1 MCSITFQKLEISNKQ
16 CQLPVVKYYMTNEE
30 QNIIISVWNDMTLRM
45 KLEDNPYSL
54 TQDEL
59 RSLKNNDRLNAMLED
74 LKHDVLAQKAVRNS
88 LKYHV

>member
-1 MCSITFQKLEISNKQ
+1 MHSITFQKLQISNKQ
-16 CQLPVVKYYMTNEE
+16 CQLPVVKHYMTNEE
-30 QNIIISVWNDMTLRM
+30 QNIITAVWNDMTLRM

-74 LKHDVLAQKAVRNS
+74 LKHDVLVQKAVRNS
-88 LKYHV
+88 LKFHV

>member
-1 MCSITFQKLEISNKQ
+1 
-16 CQLPVVKYYMTNEE
+16 
-30 QNIIISVWNDMTLRM
+30 MTLRM

>member
-1 MCSITFQKLEISNKQ
+1 
-16 CQLPVVKYYMTNEE
+16 MTNEE
-30 QNIIISVWNDMTLRM
+30 QNIITAVWNDMTLRM

-88 LKYHV
+88 LKNHV

>member
-1 MCSITFQKLEISNKQ
+1 
-16 CQLPVVKYYMTNEE
+16 MTNAE
-30 QNIIISVWNDMTLRM
+30 QNIITAVWNDMTLRM

-88 LKYHV
+88 LSITSNFDLHGSWC

>member
-1 MCSITFQKLEISNKQ
+1 
-16 CQLPVVKYYMTNEE
+16 MTNEE
-30 QNIIISVWNDMTLRM
+30 QNIITAVWNDMTLRM

-74 LKHDVLAQKAVRNS
+74 LKHDVLVQKAVRNS
-88 LKYHV
+88 LKFHV

>member
-1 MCSITFQKLEISNKQ
+1 
-16 CQLPVVKYYMTNEE
+16 MTNEE
-30 QNIIISVWNDMTLRM
+30 QNIITAVWNDMTLRM

-74 LKHDVLAQKAVRNS
+74 LKNDVLAQKAVRNS